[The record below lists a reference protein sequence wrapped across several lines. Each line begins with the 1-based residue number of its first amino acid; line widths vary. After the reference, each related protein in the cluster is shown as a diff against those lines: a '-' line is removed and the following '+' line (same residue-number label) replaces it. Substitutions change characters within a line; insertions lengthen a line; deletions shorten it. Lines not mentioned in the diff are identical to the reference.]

1 MIFLQ
6 IIQTGSLATDST
18 KDWTV
23 KVDVKNLTQGTT
35 YYYRFR
41 DEQNRYSVIGRMK
54 TAPSGNQSDL
64 KFAVTSCSS
73 VFSGFF
79 NAYRRIG
86 ARDDL
91 NLVIHLGDCVYD
103 FIDGNEA
110 VRVPSPYAQPPQNL
124 AEWRDR
130 HEYYL
135 LDPDLRYV
143 RQQHPFALLWD
154 NHDMAFSDKNVP
166 LQAFMEWTPMRQIDS
181 ADFKKIYRK
190 LSYGDLADIFILDVM
205 LYRDVEL
212 IDSNEY
218 SILGTEQYNWF
229 LNELGASTAKWKIIG
244 SQKMFSYWGA
254 QSLGAIIPTPGGVLN
269 VATWDGYMLERKNV
283 LDFIDANDIDNVIII
298 TGDSHVSMAADLT
311 RDPTGTNGEYN
322 PLTGE
327 GALGVELLPTSISRG
342 NFDELGLPQLLL
354 DALYSLSA
362 QENPHH
368 LYEELVEHG
377 YGIWHL
383 QRDSAIAQIW
393 YNDILQQTNNEELG
407 AEYIVYDGVNHY
419 KRPGQQFPVDTV
431 SSVEKLPEGYF
442 ISQPYPNPAGDEV
455 MIDFS
460 FSTNEQLSV
469 QIYQTQLLSKLK
481 LSRSMELSM
490 YQKGTMRISI
500 GDLPVGSYVVYIIG
514 RQLEA
519 TRIFVKQ

>member
-64 KFAVTSCSS
+64 KFAVTSCNS

-79 NAYRRIG
+79 HAYRRIG

-91 NLVIHLGDCVYD
+91 NLVIHLGDYVYD

-269 VATWDGYMLERKNV
+269 VAT
-283 LDFIDANDIDNVIII
+283 
-298 TGDSHVSMAADLT
+298 
-311 RDPTGTNGEYN
+311 
-322 PLTGE
+322 
-327 GALGVELLPTSISRG
+327 
-342 NFDELGLPQLLL
+342 
-354 DALYSLSA
+354 
-362 QENPHH
+362 
-368 LYEELVEHG
+368 
-377 YGIWHL
+377 
-383 QRDSAIAQIW
+383 
-393 YNDILQQTNNEELG
+393 
-407 AEYIVYDGVNHY
+407 
-419 KRPGQQFPVDTV
+419 
-431 SSVEKLPEGYF
+431 
-442 ISQPYPNPAGDEV
+442 
-455 MIDFS
+455 
-460 FSTNEQLSV
+460 
-469 QIYQTQLLSKLK
+469 
-481 LSRSMELSM
+481 
-490 YQKGTMRISI
+490 
-500 GDLPVGSYVVYIIG
+500 
-514 RQLEA
+514 
-519 TRIFVKQ
+519 